1 VIRLAF
7 IAFLGC
13 CCCVFALVTCSPET
27 QSHTSSE
34 EGREAVIS
42 WAGEQ
47 AIALDAIV
55 PGSDESDLSRF
66 RGLVGDARIVML
78 GDSRHDAREQWLLK
92 HRLIEYLVGEMGF
105 SVLAIE
111 ESLPCTA
118 PLNAYLLGERDDLE
132 EAQSQLGAWYIWDT
146 EELRGLMQALRA
158 RNESADGGPSVRLY
172 GFDISDGVPR
182 AVGNALAFLGQS
194 SEDAA
199 RQLRQRIDLQPF
211 SENIWVETMGNYGRL
226 TPEAASAL
234 GDGLGEL
241 VEVLRDRRADLVARS
256 GQAEYEWAL
265 RQAIVAS
272 RAHEMMMAGASG
284 SFEEAGAIR
293 EAAMA
298 ENLAWL
304 VRVVAPG
311 EKIIV
316 WAHNF
321 HVSRAP
327 LDIEI
332 PGSPATEGM
341 HPLGHLLN
349 QDFGDSM
356 VSIGFSFERGLE
368 PAELQEAPE
377 GWVDE
382 LLAHVGPDAFLLDL
396 RSAPSDGPVHDWL
409 SREQVMRGQGGRST
423 VVPKK
428 SFDALAFV
436 RQIGKT
442 NPTRSARERSVSLG
456 WQ

>member
-1 VIRLAF
+1 MIRVAF

-13 CCCVFALVTCSPET
+13 CCCAFASIPCSAET
-27 QSHTSSE
+27 QSGAPSE
-34 EGREAVIS
+34 HGREAVIS

-47 AIALDAIV
+47 AIALDAII

-66 RGLVGDARIVML
+66 RELVGDARIVLL

-92 HRLIEYLVGEMGF
+92 RRLIEFLVGEMGF
-105 SVLAIE
+105 SILAIE

-118 PLNAYLLGERDDLE
+118 PLNAFLLAERDDLDVT
-132 EAQSQLGAWYIWDT
+132 QSQLGAWYIWDT

-158 RNESADGGPSVRLY
+158 RNDSAEGGPSVRLY
-172 GFDISDGVPR
+172 GFDISDGVR
-182 AVGNALAFLGQS
+182 RGVGNALAFLGQS
-194 SEDAA
+194 SADIAE
-199 RQLRQRIDLQPF
+199 QLRRRIDLQPF
-211 SENIWVETMGNYGRL
+211 SESFWGETMANYGRL
-226 TPEAASAL
+226 TPEASRAL
-234 GDGLGEL
+234 GDGLAEL
-241 VEVLRDRRADLVARS
+241 VEVLRDGRADLVARS
-256 GQAEYEWAL
+256 GHAEYEWAL
-265 RQAIVAS
+265 RQAIVAL
-272 RAHEMMMAGASG
+272 RAHEMMRAGASG
-284 SFEEAGAIR
+284 SLEEAGAIR

-298 ENLAWL
+298 GNLAWL
-304 VRVVAPG
+304 LRVVAPS

-332 PGSPATEGM
+332 PGRPATKGM
-341 HPLGHLLN
+341 KPLGYLLA

-368 PAELQEAPE
+368 PAELQAAPE

-382 LLAHVGPDAFLLDL
+382 LLANVGPDAFLLDL
-396 RSAPSDGPVHDWL
+396 RSAPSTGPVHDWL
-409 SREQVMRGQGGRST
+409 SEEQAMRGQGGRSS

-436 RQIGKT
+436 RQIGRT
-442 NPTRSARERSVSLG
+442 TPTRSARERSSSLG